1 MRHGWPRGFCRV
13 LAGVSARVLAWVR
26 RVGAGL
32 LVGLAAAVG
41 LSGQAAAAAAD
52 DRTLV
57 VAAGTSL
64 QHAGFFEHVLPTF
77 KARTGIDVRVLA
89 VGTGQALAMAK
100 RGDADVVFGHDAAA
114 ESAFVAQGFGL
125 RRVPVMS
132 NDFLLVGPAD
142 DPARVKGLGVVQ
154 ALVAIAAQQ
163 APFVSRGDLS
173 GTHQAE
179 LRLWR
184 DAGVDLGTTPRFRRE
199 CGCTAGAALALTQEF
214 KAYALIDRATMAT
227 NKQRTGLTVW
237 VQGDAALANPYSVV
251 VAKPK
256 ANRAQRLDAAQRFAD
271 WMMSNEGQAAVAS
284 FRVDGR
290 AVFVPN
296 AEKAR

>member
-1 MRHGWPRGFCRV
+1 VKRLLRLCHALLAVPLLSAALGFG
-13 LAGVSARVLAWVR
+13 LVSPAIATE
-26 RVGAGL
+26 
-32 LVGLAAAVG
+32 
-41 LSGQAAAAAAD
+41 

-64 QHAGFFEHVLPTF
+64 QHAGFFEHVLPIF

-89 VGTGQALAMAK
+89 VGTGQALALAK
-100 RGDADVVFGHDAAA
+100 RGDADVVFGHDPSA
-114 ESAFVAQGFGL
+114 EAAFVSQGFGQ
-125 RRVPVMS
+125 RRVLVMS

-142 DPARVKGLGVVQ
+142 DPARVKGLSVVQ
-154 ALVAIAAQQ
+154 ALSAIADQRA
-163 APFVSRGDLS
+163 AFVSRGDLS

-184 DAGVDLGTTPRFRRE
+184 AAGVDVATTARFRRE
-199 CGCTAGAALALTQEF
+199 CGCTAGAALTLTQEF

-227 NKQRTGLTVW
+227 NKQRGGLTVW

-251 VAKPK
+251 VASPK
-256 ANRAQRLDAAQRFAD
+256 DKGSHRLAAAQRFAD
-271 WMMSNEGQAAVAS
+271 WMVSSEGQAAIAS
-284 FRVDGR
+284 FRVEGR
-290 AVFVPN
+290 AVFTPN

>member
-1 MRHGWPRGFCRV
+1 MMRV
-13 LAGVSARVLAWVR
+13 LPSSLHRVTT
-26 RVGAGL
+26 RVVACVATRVAALWSVL
-32 LVGLAAAVG
+32 LLSLAAVLG
-41 LSGQAAAAAAD
+41 LSSQAAAAD
-52 DRTLV
+52 DRTLM

-100 RGDADVVFGHDAAA
+100 RGDADVVFGHDPAA
-114 ESAFVAQGFGL
+114 EHAFMAQGFGL
-125 RRVPVMS
+125 SRVPVMA

-142 DPARVKGLGVVQ
+142 DPARVKGLSVVQ
-154 ALVAIAAQQ
+154 ALAAIASQR

-184 DAGVDLGTTPRFRRE
+184 DAGVDLASTARYRRE
-199 CGCTAGAALALTQEF
+199 CGCTAGAALALTHEF

-227 NKQRTGLTVW
+227 NKQRGGLTVW
-237 VQGDAALANPYSVV
+237 VQGESALANPYSVV
-251 VAKPK
+251 VVKPSGK
-256 ANRAQRLDAAQRFAD
+256 SAQRLEAAQRFAD
-271 WMMSNEGQAAVAS
+271 WMVSSEGQAAVAS

-296 AEKAR
+296 AEKTR

>member
-1 MRHGWPRGFCRV
+1 MRRV
-13 LAGVSARVLAWVR
+13 LPSSLHWVTTRVMACVAARVAAFWSV
-26 RVGAGL
+26 L
-32 LVGLAAAVG
+32 LLSLAAVLG
-41 LSGQAAAAAAD
+41 LSSQAVAAD

-77 KARTGIDVRVLA
+77 KARTGIDVRVVA

-154 ALVAIAAQQ
+154 ALAAIANRRV
-163 APFVSRGDLS
+163 PFVSRGDLS

-184 DAGVDLGTTPRFRRE
+184 DAGVDLATTVPFRRE
-199 CGCTAGAALALTQEF
+199 CGCTAGAALALTHEF
-214 KAYALIDRATMAT
+214 KAYALVDRATMAT
-227 NKQRTGLTVW
+227 NKQRGGLTAW

-251 VAKPK
+251 VAKPAAK
-256 ANRAQRLDAAQRFAD
+256 SAQRLEAAQRFAD
-271 WMMSNEGQAAVAS
+271 WMMSSEGQAAVAS

-296 AEKAR
+296 AEKTR